1 MKKPKACRSIGCPN
15 TAEAGQSWCEAHQL
29 AAWEAVPAD
38 LRRRL
43 AVRMVEGITTNPSGC
58 WLYAGDRNP
67 ENGYA
72 VTEHVGGRT
81 SVHRWM
87 YWYLKGR
94 LKLGHHLHHVCGGV
108 GAQDTRHCIRP
119 AHLVQILPGDHQE
132 ETRLRAAMIAAADP
146 GSRFYQV
153 EHGERGWS
161 AEFARALDLPRH
173 EPRWNEEL
181 TTEDVQVMDWNL
193 IIPERFQVP
202 SH

>member
-1 MKKPKACRSIGCPN
+1 MKAKACRSIGCSN
-15 TAEAGQSWCEAHQL
+15 TVEAGQSWCKTHQL
-29 AAWEAVPAD
+29 AAWDSVSAD
-38 LRRRL
+38 LRERFAR
-43 AVRMVEGITTNPSGC
+43 RMVADITTNPSGC
-58 WLYAGDRNP
+58 WLYAGPRNRVS
-67 ENGYA
+67 GYA
-72 VTEHVGGRT
+72 VGEYYGTRVF
-81 SVHRWM
+81 VHRWM
-87 YWYLKGR
+87 YWYLKGG
-94 LKLGHHLHHVCGGV
+94 LKLDHELHHVCGGL

-193 IIPERFQVP
+193 VIPKRFQVTG
-202 SH
+202 H